1 MGAIQGAI
9 NSVLGTAAGA
19 IGTAKVSKAS
29 SDAAKS
35 AATRELIDIS
45 EAAPKLEEEI
55 KGQEEEVTNKI
66 EDVAK
71 TTQGHQEELNKIN
84 EAEAAGFES
93 DEQEAQATAR
103 REEINEDIEK
113 RKLALGTAQGKL
125 TAMTMQR
132 DYYKERVAK
141 ITGGKR

>member
-35 AATRELIDIS
+35 AATRELMDIT
-45 EAAPKLEEEI
+45 EAAPKLDVDI
-55 KGQEEEVTNKI
+55 KGQEDVVTEKI

-71 TTQGHQEELNKIN
+71 TSQGYQEELNKIN

-93 DEQEAQATAR
+93 DEQATQAEAR
-103 REEINEDIEK
+103 REEINKDIEM
-113 RKLALGTAQGKL
+113 RKLALSEAQGKL
-125 TAMTMQR
+125 TAMNMQR